1 MSNQLISVVVDVFQ
15 DALSMMGLPAS
26 SLGSMFKAYFEG
38 KMKEAR
44 DELVAA
50 IQDGKVGPGDA
61 ANKDQTI
68 AVIYRYFVAARDGT
82 ARRNLRLMAKAVV
95 GLLKEDR
102 LSVDEF
108 TRFAPI
114 LSELT
119 ERQMIVAV
127 PFCQSFDELMAH
139 ENDQAKASMN
149 AFTQIIKELVPEK
162 LPDEQE
168 VKAVLWEITGR
179 GLVTAEFLG
188 GTNFTPTRLLR
199 DLLGYVEDETNTI
212 RESEIGTNPTH

>member
-1 MSNQLISVVVDVFQ
+1 MSNQLTSVVVGVFQ

-26 SLGSMFKAYFEG
+26 SLGSIFNAYFER

-44 DELVAA
+44 DELIDA
-50 IQDGKVGPGDA
+50 IQDGKVDPEDA

-82 ARRNLRLMAKAVV
+82 ARRNLGLMAKAAV

-108 TRFAPI
+108 DRFAPI

-127 PFCQSFDELMAH
+127 PFC
-139 ENDQAKASMN
+139 
-149 AFTQIIKELVPEK
+149 
-162 LPDEQE
+162 
-168 VKAVLWEITGR
+168 
-179 GLVTAEFLG
+179 
-188 GTNFTPTRLLR
+188 
-199 DLLGYVEDETNTI
+199 
-212 RESEIGTNPTH
+212 

>member
-1 MSNQLISVVVDVFQ
+1 MSNQLISVVVNAFQ
-15 DALSMMGLPAS
+15 DALSMMGLPTS
-26 SLGSMFKAYFEG
+26 SLGSVFKAYLET

-44 DELVAA
+44 DEFFDA
-50 IQDGKVGPGDA
+50 IQDGKVDPGDA
-61 ANKDQTI
+61 AKNDETI

-82 ARRNLRLMAKAVV
+82 ARRNLRLMAKAAV

-108 TRFAPI
+108 ERFALI

-127 PFCQSFDELMAH
+127 PFCQSFDELIAN

-149 AFTQIIKELVPEK
+149 ALTQITEELVPAK

-168 VKAVLWEITGR
+168 VKAVLWEITGK
-179 GLVTAEFLG
+179 GLATAEFLG
-188 GTNFTPTRLLR
+188 GMNFAPTRLLR
-199 DLLGYVEDETNTI
+199 DLLGYVEDEVSTI
-212 RESEIGTNPTH
+212 RQSEIGTNPTH